1 MIYNFT
7 CFIVVFGSRTF
18 RACNEL
24 VTLVIFNFGKS
35 IFVHSFSSFN
45 ISLLTTF
52 FHKNVVQAVIFFDNL
67 NAYYDFCDS
76 DD

>member
-1 MIYNFT
+1 MLYSGLWKQNIQSMQYE
-7 CFIVVFGSRTF
+7 IHV
-18 RACNEL
+18 
-24 VTLVIFNFGKS
+24 VTLVNFNFGKS